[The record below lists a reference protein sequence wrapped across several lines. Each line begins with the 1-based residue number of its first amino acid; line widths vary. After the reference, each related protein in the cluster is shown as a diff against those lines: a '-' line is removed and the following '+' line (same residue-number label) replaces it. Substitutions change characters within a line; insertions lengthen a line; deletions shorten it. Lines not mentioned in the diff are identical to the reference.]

1 MSLEDNIN
9 KEHLKTIIDEYKA
22 VKSPLDGIKSAIQK
36 VGYPDRF
43 STLLTLSILSER
55 GFMLDKLD
63 INGLT
68 EGPVFENIFKLSAGD
83 FYKEGIEFLCEGDKG
98 TETYKDH
105 CLMHIPNDSDKY
117 ASAYYLEQFADS
129 KIDLNQLIFTMNR
142 YFRNRYDGV
151 KTEFMRALNVAEYW
165 IGQERSEG
173 IAALFMDY
181 ALLRLNDRCQTDI
194 EYIATLPTSEVING
208 RARSRILEIIKSAG
222 ISVKEDRIPD
232 EYFAVD
238 EPAPRPPRR
247 NDPPKEPA
255 KDTAKEPKKENLE
268 TKVQKQTP
276 EEAKQKRRSKLLYL
290 EDYMK
295 SVIFEQDHAIDAIVA
310 ALINKETGLADP
322 DLAQGFLFVGPSG
335 VGKTELA
342 RQLNEYLFPGRTL
355 LKIDGAEYCLEH
367 EVAKLIGSPPGYVG
381 SEDDKRNPQTGI
393 IPTQLRKNEECVI
406 VFDEIEKAH
415 PKVRN
420 FLFGLLDSKTMLD
433 NHGTPYSPSKAI
445 IIMTSNVGNVGIE
458 SAKEGIGFGSRQD
471 SKKGYRMQEIWK
483 EFPPGMLGRCDLVEF
498 NTLSYEGIV
507 RVYGKFLEQR
517 RKTLY
522 ERSKLHLEISEEARE
537 AIIKNSNWS
546 RQGGREIKK
555 NIERNIKEFSMEI
568 LKGDKIHEEE
578 TLLLEYVNNAF
589 RYGVKSKDGQNTI
602 YFLKKPGI

>member
-9 KEHLKTIIDEYKA
+9 KEHLKTIIEEYKA
-22 VKSPLDGIKSAIQK
+22 VKGPIDGIKNAIQK
-36 VGYPDRF
+36 IGYPDRF

-117 ASAYYLEQFADS
+117 ASAYYLEQFVDS

-151 KTEFMRALNVAEYW
+151 KTEFIRALNVAEYW
-165 IGQERSEG
+165 IGQEKSEG

-181 ALLRLNDRCQTDI
+181 ALLRLNDRCQTEI

-238 EPAPRPPRR
+238 EPAPRLPRR

-255 KDTAKEPKKENLE
+255 KEAAKEPKKENLE
-268 TKVQKQTP
+268 TKVQKQNP
-276 EEAKQKRRSKLLYL
+276 QEAKQKRRSKLLYL

-295 SVIFEQDHAIDAIVA
+295 SVIFEQDHAIEEVMRI
-310 ALINKETGLADP
+310 LGNKETGIGEP
-322 DLAQGFLFVGPSG
+322 DKAYGLLFTGPSG
-335 VGKTELA
+335 VGKTEVA
-342 RQLNEYLFPGRTL
+342 RQLNTYFYPNQEI
-355 LKIDGAEYCLEH
+355 LKIDCSEYSLEH
-367 EVAKLIGSPPGYVG
+367 EIAKLIGSPPGYVG
-381 SEDDKRNPQTGI
+381 SDQAGLIADYI
-393 IPTQLRKNEECVI
+393 RKYQSGCVI

-420 FLFGLLDSKTMLD
+420 FLLALLDSKTMTD
-433 NHGTPYSPSKAI
+433 NHKKPYDVFNATV
-445 IIMTSNVGNVGIE
+445 IMTSNVGNSGID
-458 SAKEGIGFGSRQD
+458 ATKKGIGFNADTHARDRARLQ
-471 SKKGYRMQEIWK
+471 YIRK
-483 EFPPGMLGRCDLVEF
+483 EFPQEFLGRTHLVEF
-498 NTLSYEGIV
+498 NSLSYEGVVKIFH
-507 RVYGKFLEQR
+507 KKLERLQ
-517 RKTLY
+517 KNIYSQNKLTL
-522 ERSKLHLEISEEARE
+522 EVTDSARTNLLN
-537 AIIKNSNWS
+537 ICNWS
-546 RQGGREIKK
+546 DAGGRNVEK
-555 NIERNIKEFSMEI
+555 NLEKILTPFSWEI
-568 LKGDKIHEEE
+568 LKEDIIKPEEG
-578 TLLLEYVNNAF
+578 LVLDYVDNEF